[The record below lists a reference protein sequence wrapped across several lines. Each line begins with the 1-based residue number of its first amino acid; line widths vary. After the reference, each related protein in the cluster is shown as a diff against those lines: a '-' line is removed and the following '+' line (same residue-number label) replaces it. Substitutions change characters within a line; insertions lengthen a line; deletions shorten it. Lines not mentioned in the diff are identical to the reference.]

1 MSSDR
6 VSRRWLFL
14 GGVGVLIVGL
24 IVYRL
29 VQLMIL
35 APLHVVPEG
44 IQLQKVE
51 RGPILDRNGKILAIT
66 TRMDSVAAWIP
77 GVKDPER
84 MADLLGGI
92 QGLGTSEGILALL
105 RNHSGFAFIKR
116 KISPSASEQVRSL
129 LSEHELQGVELV
141 SEYGRIYPHQ
151 ELASHVLGFV
161 GVDNIGL
168 NGIEYTFNSELS
180 PTAWKP
186 SLEVTTGN
194 QVILT
199 LDLNI
204 QQIIEPIALRAYEDS
219 RADSVIIL
227 VMQAQTGEML
237 GYGAVPRFDPNEYST
252 FAEPFR
258 VNIPVVRAYEP
269 GSVFKIFSLA
279 GLVELGVIDMQDT
292 FLCNG
297 YYERPLPDGRS
308 IRIRCL
314 RVHGNVGV
322 REILKYSCN
331 AGAAYASDRAE
342 AEPFFQMLRL
352 FGFGSPTGVP
362 FPGETA
368 GILSPPAGWSVRT
381 KPTIA
386 FGQEVAVSALQIVAA
401 TTVLTNEGV
410 LLQPLFVQKV
420 VSSDGKLIE
429 EYSRKPVR
437 RVLSPEIARQILRMM
452 EGSTEEG
459 GTARRARIDGV
470 RLSAKTGTAQVPDS
484 ESATYSKSEF
494 VASILGI
501 FPTEEPELILYIV
514 IFNPKGERYF
524 GSQVAAPVFKKIADR
539 LVDYWGIAR
548 EGETV
553 LPHPG
558 AVTVTIPE
566 QIELGGRMPDLL
578 GVSKRSLLLLLRRDD
593 LNVRIIGEGHVVGQ
607 SPPPGTPLS
616 SGQSIIL
623 ELE

>member
-1 MSSDR
+1 MSARIHSSRHSVSSDR
-6 VSRRWLFL
+6 VSRRWVFL

-35 APLHVVPEG
+35 APLHGVPES

-92 QGLGTSEGILALL
+92 QGLGTREEILALL
-105 RNHSGFAFIKR
+105 RNHSGFPFIKR
-116 KISPSASEQVRSL
+116 KISSAASEQVRSL
-129 LSEHELQGVELV
+129 LGEHELQGVELV

-161 GVDNIGL
+161 GVDNTGL

-180 PTAWKP
+180 PTAWKL
-186 SLEVTTGN
+186 SLEGTTGN

-204 QQIIEPIALRAYEDS
+204 QQIIEPIALRAYEDNQ
-219 RADSVIIL
+219 ADSVIVL
-227 VMQAQTGEML
+227 VMQAQTGQIL
-237 GYGAVPRFDPNEYST
+237 RHCAVPRFDPNEYSA

-258 VNIPVVRAYEP
+258 VNIPVDRAYEP
-269 GSVFKIFSLA
+269 GSVFKIFSLSA
-279 GLVELGVIDMQDT
+279 LVELGVINMQDT

-314 RVHGNVGV
+314 RVHGNVGIW
-322 REILKYSCN
+322 EILKYSCN

-342 AEPFFQMLRL
+342 AESFF
-352 FGFGSPTGVP
+352 
-362 FPGETA
+362 
-368 GILSPPAGWSVRT
+368 
-381 KPTIA
+381 
-386 FGQEVAVSALQIVAA
+386 
-401 TTVLTNEGV
+401 
-410 LLQPLFVQKV
+410 
-420 VSSDGKLIE
+420 
-429 EYSRKPVR
+429 
-437 RVLSPEIARQILRMM
+437 QILRMM

-484 ESATYSKSEF
+484 ESTTYSKSEF

-514 IFNPKGERYF
+514 IFNPKRERYF
-524 GSQVAAPVFKKIADR
+524 GSQVAAPVFKKIAER
-539 LVDYWGIAR
+539 LVGDWGIAG

-558 AVTVTIPE
+558 AATVTIPA
-566 QIELGGRMPDLL
+566 QIELSIQMPDLL
-578 GVSKRSLLLLLRRDD
+578 GVSKRSLLPLLRRDD